1 MQDLNIVEQMQV
13 PQILYNQWIENLFFF
28 HLIPRLSKT

>member
-1 MQDLNIVEQMQV
+1 MQDLDIVEQMQV

-28 HLIPRLSKT
+28 FI